1 MQPVTFS
8 FKDPHGNRLYKE
20 QYEHA
25 GTLYDEG
32 RDDECLEAAKYN
44 LT

>member
-20 QYEHA
+20 QYEH
-25 GTLYDEG
+25 LS
-32 RDDECLEAAKYN
+32 LIHI
-44 LT
+44 